1 MKNKIG
7 LIVPVVMMLFGIYAL
22 FTALSSGGE
31 QVVLISDHALPR
43 GLAIVFGLLGLGGG
57 AFVMF
62 TALSIR
68 KHASQRAREGQE

>member
-1 MKNKIG
+1 MRNKAG
-7 LIVPVVMMLFGIYAL
+7 LIVPVAMMLFGIYAL
-22 FTALSSGGE
+22 FVTLSSGGE
-31 QVVLISDHALPR
+31 QVALISDHQIPR